1 MRKRI
6 FPKLNGG
13 ITTVFVNDTP
23 RQPSAQGIELAT
35 RQPMAEG
42 MAEQITQFD
51 WQYSVLGPLPHW
63 QAPLRIAVDMMLQS
77 PFPCAVVW
85 GAQMSVI
92 HNDAYAALLEGGG
105 HALGQGF
112 DKLWVKA
119 WKGIGPWVFKA
130 LEGESNFVEDQPLWL
145 PWTQTGSQACYAF
158 SYTPLRD
165 EQREVVGFLHTVIE
179 TSASVDAHDQWRE
192 QALAFERQIARI
204 LADRDHIWQLSRDAM
219 LVVTHDLL
227 LQATNPAWQRALGW
241 AEDQVHGK
249 SILELVHPA
258 DRAEVEVAVMEFI
271 RNCGREQLETR
282 LRHKDGHYR
291 VFRWTASFDG
301 TLLTAVG
308 QDISQNHEEALR
320 QSDSMAWATQRL
332 DAVSHLAGGMAHEM
346 NNLLSGIGGSLEL
359 MQRRIAQGRLEQVDR
374 YVALA
379 SDSVQRAMTLTHRL
393 LAFSRHQPLSPK
405 PLDINRQLIAMEPL
419 LRQVL
424 GAEMRVDWELDVKP
438 WTVCLDVAQL
448 ENALVNLF
456 VNARE
461 ACLERGVVTLRTINK
476 RLEAPFP
483 DEQGLAP
490 GDYVAVYVTDDGHGM
505 PEVDMARVFE
515 PFFTTKPMGHGAGL
529 GLAMVY
535 GFVGQSGGHVWL
547 EPAPGH
553 GLRVCMLFP
562 RCLEHIAENTPQ
574 PVPAVTRASGQRLL
588 LVDDE
593 ENLRSIMKEY
603 LQERGFEVCDVRDAN
618 SALDRFR
625 HHGPFD
631 LVITDIGL
639 PGGFSGRQVARAMR
653 MVEPEQKIL
662 FITGFNDQP
671 LDPQLSE
678 TPGTALMLKPFALAS
693 LMNQAL
699 LMLSE

>member
-1 MRKRI
+1 M
-6 FPKLNGG
+6 
-13 ITTVFVNDTP
+13 FVNDTP
-23 RQPSAQGIELAT
+23 RKPTAQGSELAT
-35 RQPMAEG
+35 RQPAHSG
-42 MAEQITQFD
+42 MAEHIAQFD
-51 WQYSVLGPLPHW
+51 WRYSPLGPLPHW
-63 QAPLRIAVDMMLQS
+63 QAPLRIAVDMMLLS
-77 PFPCAVVW
+77 PFPSAVVW
-85 GAQMSVI
+85 GAQMTVI
-92 HNDAYAALLEGGG
+92 HNDPYTALLERDG
-105 HALGQGF
+105 HALGQVF
-112 DKLWVKA
+112 DRLWAKA
-119 WKGIGPWVFKA
+119 WKSIGPWVYKA
-130 LEGESNFVEDQPLWL
+130 LDGGSNFVEDQPLWL
-145 PWTQTGSQACYAF
+145 ASRRTGKRACYAF

-165 EQREVVGFLHTVIE
+165 EQHEVVGFLHTVID
-179 TSASVDAHDQWRE
+179 TSASLDSHDKWRE
-192 QALAFERQIARI
+192 QALAFERQIERVM
-204 LADRDHIWQLSRDAM
+204 ADRDHIWQLSRDAM
-219 LVVTHDLL
+219 IVVTRDLR
-227 LQATNPAWQRALGW
+227 LQAANPSWQRTLGW
-241 AEDQVHGK
+241 TEDEVRDK

-258 DRAEVEVAVMEFI
+258 DRAEVEVAVMEFVHD
-271 RNCGREQLETR
+271 RGREQLETR

-291 VFRWTASFDG
+291 LFYWTASFDG

-308 QDISQNHEEALR
+308 RDISQDHEDALR
-320 QSDSMAWATQRL
+320 QSDTLLWATQRL

-359 MQRRIAQGRLEQVDR
+359 LQRRVDQGRLEHIDR

-379 SDSVQRAMTLTHRL
+379 SDSVRRAMTLTHRL

-405 PLDINRQLIAMEPL
+405 PLDINRQLNAMEPL

-424 GAEMRVDWELDVKP
+424 GAEMRLDWELDVKP
-438 WTVCLDVAQL
+438 WTVCLDIAQL

-456 VNARE
+456 ANARE
-461 ACLERGVVTLRTINK
+461 ACLERGVVALRTINT

-483 DEQGLAP
+483 NEQGLPP

-505 PEVDMARVFE
+505 AEVDMARAFE

-547 EPAPGH
+547 ESAPDH
-553 GLRVCMLFP
+553 GLKVCMLFP
-562 RCLEHIAENTPQ
+562 RCLEQIAQEPPQ
-574 PVPAVTRASGQRLL
+574 PVPAVTRASGQRVL

-593 ENLRSIMKEY
+593 ENLRSVMKEY
-603 LQERGFEVCDVRDAN
+603 LQERGFDVCDARDAN

-625 HHGPFD
+625 HHGPFE

-653 MVEPEQKIL
+653 MVEPAQKIL

-671 LDPQLSE
+671 LEPQLSE
-678 TPGTALMLKPFALAS
+678 VPGTALMLKPFALAS

-699 LMLSE
+699 LMLSD

>member
-1 MRKRI
+1 MLVK
-6 FPKLNGG
+6 G
-13 ITTVFVNDTP
+13 TP
-23 RQPSAQGIELAT
+23 HKPSAQGMELAT
-35 RQPMAEG
+35 RSSTAEG
-42 MAEQITQFD
+42 MAEQVTRFD
-51 WQYSVLGPLPHW
+51 WRNSALGPLPHW
-63 QAPLRIAVDMMLQS
+63 QAPLRIAVDMMVLS

-85 GAQMSVI
+85 GAQMTVI
-92 HNDAYAALLEGGG
+92 HNDAYAKLLECDG
-105 HALGQGF
+105 HALGQAF
-112 DKLWVKA
+112 DRLWAKS
-119 WKGIGPWVFKA
+119 WKDIGPWVFKV
-130 LEGESNFVEDQPLWL
+130 LEGGSNLVEDQPLRL
-145 PWTQTGSQACYAF
+145 TNKQTGAQARYAF

-165 EQREVVGFLHTVIE
+165 EQHEVVGFLHTAN
-179 TSASVDAHDQWRE
+179 ASVDAHDEWRE
-192 QALAFERQIARI
+192 QALAFEREIERI
-204 LADRDHIWQLSRDAM
+204 MADRDHIWQLSRDAM
-219 LVVTHDLL
+219 IVVTRDLR
-227 LQATNPAWQRALGW
+227 LQAANPTWLRVLGW
-241 AEDQVHGK
+241 AEDEVSGK
-249 SILELVHPA
+249 PILDLVHPA
-258 DRAEVEVAVMEFI
+258 DRAEVEVAVMEYVSN
-271 RNCGREQLETR
+271 RGREQLEIR

-291 VFRWTASFDG
+291 LFRWTASFDG

-308 QDISQNHEEALR
+308 RDISQDHEDALQ
-320 QSDSMAWATQRL
+320 QSNSHLWATQRL
-332 DAVSHLAGGMAHEM
+332 ESVSHLAGGMAHEM

-359 MQRRIAQGRLEQVDR
+359 LQRRMDQGRLEQIER

-379 SDSVQRAMTLTHRL
+379 TDSLQRAMTLTHRL

-405 PLDINRQLIAMEPL
+405 PLDINRQLTSMEPL

-424 GAEMRVDWELDVKP
+424 GAEMRVDWELDVEP
-438 WTVCLDVAQL
+438 WTISLDVAQL

-456 VNARE
+456 ANARE

-483 DEQGLAP
+483 DERGLDP

-505 PEVDMARVFE
+505 PEVDMARAFE

-535 GFVGQSGGHVWL
+535 GFVGQSGGYVWL
-547 EPAPGH
+547 ESVPDH
-553 GLRVCMLFP
+553 GLKVCMLFP
-562 RCLEHIAENTPQ
+562 RCLEHIAQEAPQ
-574 PVPAVTRASGQRLL
+574 PVPAVTRARGQRVL

-593 ENLRSIMKEY
+593 ENLRLVMKEY
-603 LQERGFEVCDVRDAN
+603 LQERGFDVCDARDAN
-618 SALDRFR
+618 SALERFR
-625 HHGPFD
+625 YHGPFD

-653 MVEPEQKIL
+653 MFEPDQKIL

-699 LMLSE
+699 LMLSD

>member
-1 MRKRI
+1 M
-6 FPKLNGG
+6 
-13 ITTVFVNDTP
+13 FVNDTP
-23 RQPSAQGIELAT
+23 RNPSAQGIELAT
-35 RQPMAEG
+35 RQTVAEG
-42 MAEQITQFD
+42 MTAQITQFE
-51 WQYSVLGPLPHW
+51 WQYSSLGPLPHW

-77 PFPCAVVW
+77 PFPSAVVW
-85 GAQMSVI
+85 GAELSVI

-105 HALGQGF
+105 YALGQGF
-112 DKLWVKA
+112 DKLWAKA

-130 LEGESNFVEDQPLWL
+130 LEGESNFVEGQPLWL
-145 PWTQTGSQACYAF
+145 PWKRSDSQACYAF

-165 EQREVVGFLHTVIE
+165 EQHEVVGFLHAVIE
-179 TSASVDAHDQWRE
+179 TSASVDAHNRWRE
-192 QALAFERQIARI
+192 QALAFERQIERI

-227 LQATNPAWQRALGW
+227 LQAANPAWQRALGW
-241 AEDQVHGK
+241 TEDQVHGK

-291 VFRWTASFDG
+291 LFRWTASFDG

-308 QDISQNHEEALR
+308 QDISQDHEEAMR
-320 QSDSMAWATQRL
+320 QSDSMAWAAQRL

-359 MQRRIAQGRLEQVDR
+359 MQRRIAQGRLEQVER

-405 PLDINRQLIAMEPL
+405 PLDINRQLTAMEPL

-505 PEVDMARVFE
+505 SEMDMARAFE

-535 GFVGQSGGHVWL
+535 GFVGQSGGRVWL
-547 EPAPGH
+547 ESAPGH
-553 GLRVCMLFP
+553 GLRVCMVFP
-562 RCLEHIAENTPQ
+562 RCLEHIAEDIPQ
-574 PVPAVTRASGQRLL
+574 PVPALTRASGQRLL

-639 PGGFSGRQVARAMR
+639 PGGFSGRQVARAVR

>member
-1 MRKRI
+1 MIVNGVPRK
-6 FPKLNGG
+6 
-13 ITTVFVNDTP
+13 
-23 RQPSAQGIELAT
+23 PSAQV
-35 RQPMAEG
+35 G
-42 MAEQITQFD
+42 MAEQIAQFD
-51 WQYSVLGPLPHW
+51 WRYSSLGPLPYW
-63 QAPLRIAVDMMLQS
+63 QAPLRIAVDMMLLS

-85 GAQMSVI
+85 GAQMTVI
-92 HNDAYAALLEGGG
+92 HNDPYAALLDSDG
-105 HALGQGF
+105 HTLGQGF
-112 DKLWVKA
+112 DKLWAKA
-119 WKGIGPWVFKA
+119 WESIGPWVFKA
-130 LEGESNFVEDQPLWL
+130 LEGSSNLVENQPLWL
-145 PWTQTGSQACYAF
+145 PCRRTGSQACYAF

-165 EQREVVGFLHTVIE
+165 EQHEVVGFLHTVIN
-179 TSASVDAHDQWRE
+179 TSATIASHDRWRE
-192 QALAFERQIARI
+192 QALAFERQIERVM
-204 LADRDHIWQLSRDAM
+204 LDRDQIWQLSRDAM
-219 LVVTHDLL
+219 ILVTRDMR
-227 LQATNPAWQRALGW
+227 LQAVNPCWQRALGW
-241 AEDQVHGK
+241 AEDQVLGK

-258 DRAEVEVAVMEFI
+258 DRAEVVVAVMEFLLD
-271 RNCGREQLETR
+271 RGGGQLETR
-282 LRHKDGHYR
+282 LRHMDGHYR
-291 VFRWTASFDG
+291 CFRWTASFDG

-308 QDISQNHEEALR
+308 RDISQDDEDALR
-320 QSDSMAWATQRL
+320 LSDTLLRASQRL

-359 MQRRIAQGRLEQVDR
+359 LQRRLDQGRLEHIDR

-393 LAFSRHQPLSPK
+393 LAFSRLQPLSPK
-405 PLDINRQLIAMEPL
+405 PLDINRQLTAMELL

-424 GAEMRVDWELDVKP
+424 GAEMRLSWELDVTP
-438 WTVCLDVAQL
+438 WAICVDIAQL

-461 ACLERGVVTLRTINK
+461 ACLGRGVVTLRTINT
-476 RLEAPFP
+476 RLEAQVP
-483 DEQGLAP
+483 DERGISP
-490 GDYVAVYVTDDGHGM
+490 GDYVAVYVTDDGPGI
-505 PEVDMARVFE
+505 PEVDLARAFE

-547 EPAPGH
+547 ESAPDH
-553 GLRVCMLFP
+553 GLKVCMLFP
-562 RCLEHIAENTPQ
+562 RCFEHIPQELPQ
-574 PVPAVTRASGQRLL
+574 PIPAVARASGQRVL

-593 ENLRSIMKEY
+593 DNLRLVMKEY
-603 LQERGFEVCDVRDAN
+603 LQERGFDVCDVRDAN

-625 HHGPFD
+625 HYGPFD

-653 MVEPEQKIL
+653 MVEPDQKIL
-662 FITGFNDQP
+662 IITGFNDQP
-671 LDPQLSE
+671 QDPQLSE

>member
-1 MRKRI
+1 
-6 FPKLNGG
+6 
-13 ITTVFVNDTP
+13 
-23 RQPSAQGIELAT
+23 
-35 RQPMAEG
+35 
-42 MAEQITQFD
+42 MAEQVTRFD
-51 WQYSVLGPLPHW
+51 WRNSALGPLPHW
-63 QAPLRIAVDMMLQS
+63 QAPLRIAVDMMVLS

-85 GAQMSVI
+85 GAQMTVI
-92 HNDAYAALLEGGG
+92 HNDAYAKLLECDG
-105 HALGQGF
+105 HALGQAF
-112 DKLWVKA
+112 DRLWAKS
-119 WKGIGPWVFKA
+119 WKDIGPWVFKV
-130 LEGESNFVEDQPLWL
+130 LEGGSNLVEDQPLRL
-145 PWTQTGSQACYAF
+145 TNKQTGAQARYAF

-165 EQREVVGFLHTVIE
+165 EQHEVVGFLHTAN
-179 TSASVDAHDQWRE
+179 ASVDAHDEWRE
-192 QALAFERQIARI
+192 QALAFEREIERI
-204 LADRDHIWQLSRDAM
+204 MADRDHIWQLSRDAM
-219 LVVTHDLL
+219 IVVTRDLR
-227 LQATNPAWQRALGW
+227 LQAANPTWLRVLGW
-241 AEDQVHGK
+241 AEDEVSGK
-249 SILELVHPA
+249 PILDLVHPA
-258 DRAEVEVAVMEFI
+258 DRAEVEVAVMEYVSN
-271 RNCGREQLETR
+271 RGREQLEIR

-291 VFRWTASFDG
+291 LFRWTASFDG

-308 QDISQNHEEALR
+308 RDISQDHEDALQ
-320 QSDSMAWATQRL
+320 QSNSHLWATQRL
-332 DAVSHLAGGMAHEM
+332 ESVSHLAGGMAHEM

-359 MQRRIAQGRLEQVDR
+359 LQRRMDQGRLEQIER

-379 SDSVQRAMTLTHRL
+379 TDSLQRAMTLTHRL

-405 PLDINRQLIAMEPL
+405 PLDINRQLTSMEPL

-424 GAEMRVDWELDVKP
+424 GAEMRVDWELDVEP
-438 WTVCLDVAQL
+438 WTISLDVAQL

-456 VNARE
+456 ANARE

-483 DEQGLAP
+483 DERGLDP

-505 PEVDMARVFE
+505 PEVDMARAFE

-535 GFVGQSGGHVWL
+535 GFVGQSGGYVWL
-547 EPAPGH
+547 ESVPDH
-553 GLRVCMLFP
+553 GLKVCMLFP
-562 RCLEHIAENTPQ
+562 RCLEHIAQEAPQ
-574 PVPAVTRASGQRLL
+574 PVPAVTRARGQRVL

-593 ENLRSIMKEY
+593 ENLRLVMKEY
-603 LQERGFEVCDVRDAN
+603 LQERGFDVCDARDAN
-618 SALDRFR
+618 SALERFR
-625 HHGPFD
+625 YHGPFD

-653 MVEPEQKIL
+653 MFEPDQKIL

-699 LMLSE
+699 LMLSD

>member
-1 MRKRI
+1 
-6 FPKLNGG
+6 
-13 ITTVFVNDTP
+13 
-23 RQPSAQGIELAT
+23 
-35 RQPMAEG
+35 

-51 WQYSVLGPLPHW
+51 WRYSSLGPLPHW
-63 QAPLRIAVDMMLQS
+63 QAPLRIAVDMMLLS

-85 GAQMSVI
+85 GAQMTVI
-92 HNDAYAALLEGGG
+92 HNDPYAALLECEG
-105 HALGQGF
+105 HGLGQGF
-112 DKLWVKA
+112 DKLWASA
-119 WKGIGPWVFKA
+119 WKSIGPWVFKA
-130 LEGESNFVEDQPLWL
+130 LEGNSNFVESQPLWL
-145 PWTQTGSQACYAF
+145 PCKRTGSQACYAF

-165 EQREVVGFLHTVIE
+165 EQHEVVGFLHTVID
-179 TSASVDAHDQWRE
+179 TSASIDSHDKWRE
-192 QALAFERQIARI
+192 QALAFERQIERVM
-204 LADRDHIWQLSRDAM
+204 ADRDRIWQLSRDAM
-219 LVVTHDLL
+219 ISIAQDMR
-227 LQATNPAWQRALGW
+227 LQAANPSWQRILGW
-241 AEDQVHGK
+241 KEEEVRGK
-249 SILELVHPA
+249 PILELAHPA
-258 DRAEVEVAVMEFI
+258 DRAEVEVAVTEFF
-271 RNCGREQLETR
+271 RDRGGEQFETR

-291 VFRWTASFDG
+291 LFRWTASFDG
-301 TLLTAVG
+301 TLLIAVG
-308 QDISQNHEEALR
+308 RDISQEHEDALR
-320 QSDSMAWATQRL
+320 QSDTLLRATQRL

-359 MQRRIAQGRLEQVDR
+359 MQRRMDQGRLEHIDR

-379 SDSVQRAMTLTHRL
+379 TDSVQRAMKLTHRL
-393 LAFSRHQPLSPK
+393 LAFSRHQPLSPR
-405 PLDINRQLIAMEPL
+405 PLDINHQLTAMEPL

-424 GAEMRVDWELDVKP
+424 GAEMRVSWELDVKP

-461 ACLERGVVTLRTINK
+461 ACLGRGVVTLRTINK

-483 DEQGLAP
+483 DELGVSP

-505 PEVDMARVFE
+505 PQVDLARAFE
-515 PFFTTKPMGHGAGL
+515 PFFSTKPMGHGAGL

-547 EPAPGH
+547 ESAPAQ
-553 GLRVCMLFP
+553 GLKACMLFP
-562 RCLEHIAENTPQ
+562 RCLEHIPQEPPQ
-574 PVPAVTRASGQRLL
+574 PLPAVTRASGQRVL

-593 ENLRSIMKEY
+593 ENLRSVMKEY
-603 LQERGFEVCDVRDAN
+603 LQERGFDVCDVRDAN

-653 MVEPEQKIL
+653 MVEPDQKIL

-671 LDPQLSE
+671 LEPQLSE
-678 TPGTALMLKPFALAS
+678 APGTALMLKPFALAS
-693 LMNQAL
+693 LMDQAL
-699 LMLSE
+699 LMLGE

>member
-1 MRKRI
+1 M
-6 FPKLNGG
+6 
-13 ITTVFVNDTP
+13 FVNHTP
-23 RQPSAQGIELAT
+23 GKPSAQGRAPAT
-35 RQPMAEG
+35 RQSAQVG

-51 WQYSVLGPLPHW
+51 WRYSSLGPLPHW
-63 QAPLRIAVDMMLQS
+63 QAPLRIAVDMMLLS

-85 GAQMSVI
+85 GAQMTVI
-92 HNDAYAALLEGGG
+92 HNDPYAALLASGD
-105 HALGQGF
+105 HALGQAF
-112 DKLWVKA
+112 DKLWAKEWKA
-119 WKGIGPWVFKA
+119 IGPWVFKA
-130 LEGESNFVEDQPLWL
+130 LEGCSNFVEDQPLWL
-145 PWTQTGSQACYAF
+145 PCRRTGSQACHAF

-165 EQREVVGFLHTVIE
+165 EQHEVVGFLHTVID
-179 TSASVDAHDQWRE
+179 TSASIDAHDKWRD
-192 QALAFERQIARI
+192 QALAFERQIERI

-219 LVVTHDLL
+219 VVVTHDLR
-227 LQATNPAWQRALGW
+227 LQAANPAWQRALGW
-241 AEDQVHGK
+241 TEDEKRGEP
-249 SILELVHPA
+249 ILEMVHPA
-258 DRAEVEVAVMEFI
+258 DRAEVEIAVMEFI
-271 RNCGREQLETR
+271 HDRGGEQFETR

-291 VFRWTASFDG
+291 LFRWTASFDG

-308 QDISQNHEEALR
+308 RDISQDHEDALR
-320 QSDSMAWATQRL
+320 QSDTLLRASQRL

-359 MQRRIAQGRLEQVDR
+359 LQRRMDQGRLEHIDR

-379 SDSVQRAMTLTHRL
+379 SDSVRRAMTLTHRL

-405 PLDINRQLIAMEPL
+405 LLDINRQLSAMEPL

-438 WTVCLDVAQL
+438 WTLCLDIAQL
-448 ENALVNLF
+448 ENAMVNLF
-456 VNARE
+456 ANARE
-461 ACLERGVVTLRTINK
+461 ACLGRGVVTLRTINQ
-476 RLEAPFP
+476 RLQAPLP
-483 DEQGLAP
+483 DEHGVSP

-505 PEVDMARVFE
+505 PEVDLARAFE

-547 EPAPGH
+547 ESAPDH
-553 GLRVCMLFP
+553 GLKVCMLFP
-562 RCLEHIAENTPQ
+562 RCLEHIEPEPPQ
-574 PVPAVTRASGQRLL
+574 PVPAVTRAIGQRVL

-593 ENLRSIMKEY
+593 ENLRSLMKEY
-603 LQERGFEVCDVRDAN
+603 LQERGFDVCDVRDAN

-625 HHGPFD
+625 HHGPFE

-678 TPGTALMLKPFALAS
+678 VPGTALMLKPFALAS
-693 LMNQAL
+693 LMDQAL

>member
-1 MRKRI
+1 
-6 FPKLNGG
+6 
-13 ITTVFVNDTP
+13 
-23 RQPSAQGIELAT
+23 
-35 RQPMAEG
+35 

-51 WQYSVLGPLPHW
+51 WRYSSLGPLPHW
-63 QAPLRIAVDMMLQS
+63 QAPLRIAVDMMLLS

-85 GAQMSVI
+85 GAQMTVI
-92 HNDAYAALLEGGG
+92 HNDPYAALLAGDG
-105 HALGQGF
+105 HALGQAF
-112 DKLWVKA
+112 DTLWAKEWKA
-119 WKGIGPWVFKA
+119 IGPWVYKA
-130 LEGESNFVEDQPLWL
+130 LEGCSNFVEDQPLWL
-145 PWTQTGSQACYAF
+145 PCKRTGSQSCHAF

-165 EQREVVGFLHTVIE
+165 EQYEVVGFLHTVID
-179 TSASVDAHDQWRE
+179 TSASVDAHDKWRD
-192 QALAFERQIARI
+192 QALAFERQIERI

-219 LVVTHDLL
+219 VVVTHDLR
-227 LQATNPAWQRALGW
+227 LQAANPTWQRALGW
-241 AEDQVHGK
+241 TEDEMRGE

-258 DRAEVEVAVMEFI
+258 DRAEVEIAVIEFLGN
-271 RNCGREQLETR
+271 RRGEQFETR

-291 VFRWTASFDG
+291 LFRWTASFDG

-308 QDISQNHEEALR
+308 RDISQDLEDALR
-320 QSDSMAWATQRL
+320 QSDTLLRASQRL

-359 MQRRIAQGRLEQVDR
+359 LQRRMDQGRLEHIDR

-379 SDSVQRAMTLTHRL
+379 SDSVRRAMTLTHRL

-405 PLDINRQLIAMEPL
+405 PLDINRQLSAMEPL

-424 GAEMRVDWELDVKP
+424 GAEMRLDWELDVKP
-438 WTVCLDVAQL
+438 WTLCLDIAQL
-448 ENALVNLF
+448 ENAMVNLF
-456 VNARE
+456 ANARE
-461 ACLERGVVTLRTINK
+461 ACLGRGVVTLRTINQ
-476 RLEAPFP
+476 RLQAPLP
-483 DEQGLAP
+483 DEHGVSP

-505 PEVDMARVFE
+505 PEVDLARAFE

-547 EPAPGH
+547 ESAPDH
-553 GLRVCMLFP
+553 GLKVCMLFP
-562 RCLEHIAENTPQ
+562 RCLEHIAPEPPQ
-574 PVPAVTRASGQRLL
+574 PVPAVTRASGQRVL

-593 ENLRSIMKEY
+593 ENLRSVMKEY
-603 LQERGFEVCDVRDAN
+603 LQERGFDVCDVRDAN

-625 HHGPFD
+625 HHGPFE

-653 MVEPEQKIL
+653 MVEPAQKIL

-678 TPGTALMLKPFALAS
+678 APGTALMLKPFALAS
-693 LMNQAL
+693 LMDQAL